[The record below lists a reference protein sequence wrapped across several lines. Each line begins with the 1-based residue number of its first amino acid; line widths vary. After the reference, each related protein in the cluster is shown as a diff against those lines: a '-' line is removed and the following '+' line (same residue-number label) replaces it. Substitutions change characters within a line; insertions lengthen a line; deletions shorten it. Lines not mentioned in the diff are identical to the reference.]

1 MDLLLLG
8 YLVQETAPA
17 SLMGVHSSWPVFAQ
31 ETHGTLDRCW
41 DCGCFFLVGW
51 RWMPV
56 MEESISVRIPR
67 LISMNPK
74 QVGALRRAGIYF
86 VVGYGGLVLVNN
98 SGLELDNMWVAY
110 LPMFIAVYFFSRWAD
125 AKIASR
131 SSNQS
136 KD

>member
-1 MDLLLLG
+1 
-8 YLVQETAPA
+8 
-17 SLMGVHSSWPVFAQ
+17 
-31 ETHGTLDRCW
+31 
-41 DCGCFFLVGW
+41 
-51 RWMPV
+51 MPL
-56 MEESISVRIPR
+56 MEESISVRSPW
-67 LISMNPK
+67 LISMNPQ